1 MSPDDPPD
9 ATPLAPA
16 TLTEELREVRRGP
29 GKALAEQAGPIARAA
44 RDMAERFRRG
54 GTLFAFGD
62 GPCAAD
68 AQHVAVEFLHP
79 VMVGK
84 KPLPARCL
92 SSDLGLPS
100 AGAGAEELGNV
111 FAKSLARLAGK
122 DDIAIG
128 ISECGEPENVR
139 RGLEAA
145 AARGLLTVS
154 LVGGTVS
161 DPDAALRVDH
171 RLRAASSDPLVVREL
186 QLTTYHLIWET
197 VQAFLEGPIRS
208 QI

>member
-9 ATPLAPA
+9 AAPLAPA
-16 TLTEELREVRRGP
+16 ALTEELREVRRGP

-54 GTLFAFGD
+54 GTLIAFGD

-68 AQHVAVEFLHP
+68 AQHVTVEFLHP
-79 VMVGK
+79 MIVGK
-84 KPLPARCL
+84 KALPARCL
-92 SSDLGLPS
+92 SSDMGSLS
-100 AGAGAEELGNV
+100 AAADAEDLSNV

-128 ISECGEPENVR
+128 LSELGEPENVR
-139 RGLEAA
+139 RGLVAA

-154 LVGGTVS
+154 LVGGDS
-161 DPDAALRVDH
+161 DPETALRVDH

-186 QLTTYHLIWET
+186 QVTTYHLLWET
-197 VQAFLEGPIRS
+197 VQAFLEGSDRPET
-208 QI
+208 